1 MSERTDCL
9 VACRLYI
16 RSMIGFDST
25 PLRVTNKGALEGDSV
40 LQDRGCR
47 EETMGLVLGVYQ
59 LLKMGLSSWLSWEKP
74 GAEFSFR

>member
-1 MSERTDCL
+1 VSERTDCL
-9 VACRLYI
+9 AACRLHI

-25 PLRVTNKGALEGDSV
+25 PLRVANKGAPEGYSV

-47 EETMGLVLGVYQ
+47 EETMGLVLGVYHQ

-74 GAEFSFR
+74 VCGVQL